1 MRRFTRISLLVLS
14 IILLLCG
21 CTADLAGPAMWKVT
35 SENGGVLYLFGSIH
49 AADASLYPLPERVT
63 KAYDASDALAVEFDV
78 STLTAENAE
87 AATQLYSAMLI
98 QDGRSFPEVCGPE
111 LYGKIQAILEDAG
124 VYSPLYDAFGP
135 VFWQLMLEA
144 AAMDKADLN
153 AETGVDSHF
162 LELAHKEGKEV
173 LEVESLE
180 FQTGLLTSANAQEDA
195 WAALPLIADNF
206 DAYVKSYEFLFTAY
220 SKGDIPAL
228 EFAVFG
234 SSANQNGTGDEKLDE
249 LLKSLGAAEQED
261 NSEYMLSSRN
271 VNMADAAASYLES
284 GKKVFFVVGAGHMVG
299 PDGIPALLEKMGY
312 TVERA

>member
-21 CTADLAGPAMWKVT
+21 CAADLSGPAMWKVT
-35 SENGGVLYLFGSIH
+35 SEDGGVLYLFGSIH

-63 KAYDASDALAVEFDV
+63 KAYGECDALAVEFDV

-87 AATQLYSAMLI
+87 AATELYSAMLI
-98 QDGRSFPEVCGPE
+98 QDGRSFSEVCGPE
-111 LYGKIQAILEDAG
+111 LYGKIQAILQDAG
-124 VYSPLYDAFGP
+124 AYSPLYDAFGP

-144 AAMDKADLN
+144 AAMDEANLN
-153 AETGVDSHF
+153 AESGVDSHF
-162 LELAHKEGKEV
+162 LELAHKEGKEI
-173 LEVESLE
+173 LEVESLA
-180 FQTGLLTSANAQEDA
+180 FQTALLTSAKAQEDA
-195 WAALPLIADNF
+195 WAALSLIADHF
-206 DAYVKSYEFLFTAY
+206 DAYAASYQFLFTAY

-234 SSANQNGTGDEKLDE
+234 SSADQDGTGDEKLDE
-249 LLKSLGAAEQED
+249 LLENFSAAELD
-261 NSEYMLSSRN
+261 DDSEYSLKSRN
-271 VNMADAAASYLES
+271 AGMADTAAGYLES